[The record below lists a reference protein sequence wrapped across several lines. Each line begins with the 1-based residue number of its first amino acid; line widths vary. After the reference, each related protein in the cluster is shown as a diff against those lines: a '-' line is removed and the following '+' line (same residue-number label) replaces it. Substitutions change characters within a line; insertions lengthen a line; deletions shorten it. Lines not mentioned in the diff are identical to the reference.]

1 MGSQAPAPATF
12 TAGHPVTSQGQ
23 AEPAAPVPVALL
35 ARTSTL
41 YLQDPLSSLR
51 RQIRVG
57 EEWLPPGWYIAAY
70 YWDIESGAIDIED
83 RSQGKAYE
91 QFTAAGIPRD
101 GGLADLLAEAA
112 APEPRFAAVI
122 CEDIERSGRDTFN
135 ALKLERELAD
145 KGVPLFAADEPAD
158 IQGINPTTVLVRRI
172 KQGVAEY
179 FRLQI
184 KKKAWE
190 GLRQH
195 AIAGW
200 NIGPAPYGYQA
211 ERVTHPVPIKAA
223 QGRTKTRLALDPQ
236 RGPVVA
242 AIYTWRVEEHLGIPT
257 IAARLNADKDRYP
270 PPDGMHWPESTVG
283 AILRNPKYTGHM
295 VFGRRRKT
303 TGRRSQ
309 PAPPDQWTW
318 SPEPSHPAIIT
329 RAMFDAAQ
337 VIGAAHRTASDT
349 LDSAQPRARRNYALR
364 SRVRCR
370 LCQRRMCGSTRSS
383 SRYYSSGE
391 DAWHT
396 YYECTHDP
404 ANPRHA
410 ALRPDHPRTVS
421 VREDVLIGEIIQFL
435 AQRVFGPERRALLAA
450 QLPASEADA
459 AAQRATHRAALIKEL
474 ARIDVAQRNQI
485 LQIDGLSPDPAD
497 KAAQAMRARCSQRF
511 TELHTEREAIETQIT
526 TLDNAPARDDHA
538 ELLDAIPL
546 LAGNLGQLPERIQAA
561 LYQAFDIQLLYRKD
575 MHQVTIWA
583 TITGSTPDAVA
594 AIINDASHDPAPATT
609 SPAPAQPAPEPAS
622 PTMSAL
628 TQRPIR
634 RESFVIVEIQRQVR
648 SGCAA

>member
-1 MGSQAPAPATF
+1 M
-12 TAGHPVTSQGQ
+12 TSET
-23 AEPAAPVPVALL
+23 EPAAPVPVALL

-101 GGLADLLAEAA
+101 GGLADLLVEAA

-211 ERVTHPVPIKAA
+211 ERVTHPVPMKAA
-223 QGRTKTRLALDPQ
+223 QGRTKTRLALDAQ

-242 AIYTWRVEEHLGIPT
+242 VIYTWRVEEHLGVPT
-257 IAARLNADKDRYP
+257 ITTRLNADKDRYP
-270 PPDGMHWPESTVG
+270 PPDGLHWPESTVG
-283 AILRNPKYTGHM
+283 AILGNPKYTGHM

-628 TQRPIR
+628 TQRPI
-634 RESFVIVEIQRQVR
+634 
-648 SGCAA
+648 

>member
-1 MGSQAPAPATF
+1 MIPRRDQSPVESAGRHRPAGRPVRRPPGRSDQGGPDMGSQAPAQATF
-12 TAGHPVTSQGQ
+12 TTGQPMTSET
-23 AEPAAPVPVALL
+23 EPAAPVPVALL

-101 GGLADLLAEAA
+101 GGLADLLVEAA

-200 NIGPAPYGYQA
+200 NIGPAPYGYTA
-211 ERVTHPVPIKAA
+211 DRVPHPAPMKAA
-223 QGRTKTRLALDPQ
+223 QGRTKTRLILDPV

-242 AIYTWRVEEHLGIPT
+242 VIYTWRVEEHLGIPT
-257 IAARLNADKDRYP
+257 IAARLNADKDQYP

-295 VFGRRRKT
+295 VFGRRRKP

-318 SPEPSHPAIIT
+318 SPEPAHPAIIT

-404 ANPRHA
+404 ATPRHA
-410 ALRPDHPRTVS
+410 ALRPDLPRTVS
-421 VREDVLIGEIIQFL
+421 VREDVLIGEILQFL

-511 TELHTEREAIETQIT
+511 TELHTERETIETQIT
-526 TLDNAPARDDHA
+526 ALDATPASDDHA
-538 ELLDAIPL
+538 ELLDALRSCPGTS
-546 LAGNLGQLPERIQAA
+546 ASSPNASRPP
-561 LYQAFDIQLLYRKD
+561 
-575 MHQVTIWA
+575 
-583 TITGSTPDAVA
+583 STKHSTCSCSTTRTSTRSPYGPP
-594 AIINDASHDPAPATT
+594 SPPAP
-609 SPAPAQPAPEPAS
+609 PPRRRRHHDRR
-622 PTMSAL
+622 
-628 TQRPIR
+628 RP
-634 RESFVIVEIQRQVR
+634 
-648 SGCAA
+648 